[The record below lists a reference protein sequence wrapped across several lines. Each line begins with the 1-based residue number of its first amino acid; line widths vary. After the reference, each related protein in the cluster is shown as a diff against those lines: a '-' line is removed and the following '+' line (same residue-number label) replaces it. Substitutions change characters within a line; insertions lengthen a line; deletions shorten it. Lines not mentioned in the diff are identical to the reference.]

1 MEQAAGS
8 GGSVVSTM
16 AEASNTA
23 GKPPAPA
30 ANASERAVAAPS
42 PATAKPEALDLPA
55 ALRRVEEAARD
66 WGVRPDAMEGR
77 FVSALMSA
85 ISQLGRVSEAAQ
97 GEFQR
102 LFQKAQAIAEIELER
117 AKEITKASNLS
128 LHQARTAFLG
138 LQVERET
145 TVARMIDET
154 LPMFAE
160 RLQGAL
166 VIREKLW
173 AEDQRRRRY
182 AMVALVTLGI
192 FLGGYVLRAWQDGGP
207 LDAFGQWCLTHQQ
220 QSQGHAFCDV
230 TGFAQSVR

>member
-1 MEQAAGS
+1 MSSEPAAKASSASAPVS
-8 GGSVVSTM
+8 GGPDKASPVDAAAWEKELQGLISSVEKA
-16 AEASNTA
+16 AE
-23 GKPPAPA
+23 
-30 ANASERAVAAPS
+30 E
-42 PATAKPEALDLPA
+42 
-55 ALRRVEEAARD
+55 
-66 WGVRPDAMEGR
+66 WGLRPDSREGK
-77 FVSALMSA
+77 FVSALLGTTRW
-85 ISQLGRVSEAAQ
+85 LGRLS
-97 GEFQR
+97 
-102 LFQKAQAIAEIELER
+102 LSAQARSEEVARLSRDASTIELVR
-117 AKEITKASNLS
+117 AREITKASNLS
-128 LHQARTAFLG
+128 LQQARTAFLG

-182 AMVALVTLGI
+182 AMVALVTLGV